1 MLLEVCR
8 KNLQKSF
15 FLCYQKYA
23 FFLQKSPYQND
34 KHKEIRKNKYK
45 KEV

>member
-1 MLLEVCR
+1 MP
-8 KNLQKSF
+8 
-15 FLCYQKYA
+15 